1 MKLKVQVEGQ
11 TFDVDVG
18 DLHARPIMATMG
30 GKVFAVWPEEMVVE
44 RAAAAPPSASPSTPR
59 PTPTPSQPAAA
70 PTGNGHIVRAPLPGV
85 INKIAVQ
92 VGDVVAIGQE
102 LCVVEAMKMNNVIRA
117 TRPGTIKT
125 VPITTG
131 QHVRHGDVLI
141 ELED

>member
-44 RAAAAPPSASPSTPR
+44 RVAAAATSPATPR
-59 PTPTPSQPAAA
+59 PTPAPNQPPTAPS
-70 PTGNGHIVRAPLPGV
+70 GNGHIVRAPIPGV
-85 INKIAVQ
+85 INKITVQ
-92 VGDVVAIGQE
+92 IGDLVAIGQE
-102 LCVVEAMKMNNVIRA
+102 LCVVEAMKMNNVIRT
-117 TRPGTIKT
+117 TRAGTIKT
-125 VPITTG
+125 IPITPG
-131 QHVRHGDVLI
+131 QHVRHGDVLL

>member
-44 RAAAAPPSASPSTPR
+44 RVAAAATSPVTPR
-59 PTPTPSQPAAA
+59 PTPAPNQPPTAPS
-70 PTGNGHIVRAPLPGV
+70 GNGHIVRAPIPGV
-85 INKIAVQ
+85 INKITVQ
-92 VGDVVAIGQE
+92 IGDLVAIGQE
-102 LCVVEAMKMNNVIRA
+102 LCVVEAMKMNNVIRT
-117 TRPGTIKT
+117 TRAGTIKT
-125 VPITTG
+125 IPITPG

>member
-44 RAAAAPPSASPSTPR
+44 RVAAAMPPTSSSPR
-59 PTPTPSQPAAA
+59 PALTPNQPAAA
-70 PTGNGHIVRAPLPGV
+70 PTSNGHIVRAPIPGV
-85 INKIAVQ
+85 INKITVQ
-92 VGDVVAIGQE
+92 VGDMVAIGQE
-102 LCVVEAMKMNNVIRA
+102 LCVVEAMKMNNVIRT
-117 TRPGTIKT
+117 TRAGTIKT
-125 VPITTG
+125 IPITTG

>member
-30 GKVFAVWPEEMVVE
+30 GKVFAVWPEEIVVE
-44 RAAAAPPSASPSTPR
+44 RVAAAPPSPSTPR
-59 PTPTPSQPAAA
+59 PTPGPGQPAAA
-70 PTGNGHIVRAPLPGV
+70 PTGNGHIVRAPIPGV

-102 LCVVEAMKMNNVIRA
+102 LCVVEAMKMNNVIRT
-117 TRPGTIKT
+117 TRAGTIKT
-125 VPITTG
+125 IPITPG